1 MQCYLPPRT
10 KTVSPA
16 SCRLQ
21 YCFYAFTYMLT
32 IQHCRSRKHQASF
45 VHLSLTRGN
54 FTLKHNYGHWHDVS
68 FHCPDFYHPVTCS
81 TPEKGRGSTTV
92 NLCLF
97 KLTHRTKESL
107 GLPRWHIDTHPI
119 NKSQMSIA
127 IFIVCQI
134 IQISSDPWIPLQCI
148 WIFTVESFPFAF
160 SRAFLFKCN
169 HTRKLNVRKNENS
182 ATFNTCGHLL
192 CSMKL
197 HAHDTFLPLI
207 CTCQHPSLQ

>member
-1 MQCYLPPRT
+1 
-10 KTVSPA
+10 
-16 SCRLQ
+16 
-21 YCFYAFTYMLT
+21 MLT